1 MIKLK
6 KPDDNVKDVFNDCIS
21 NFREDFKEKLEK
33 CVNDIVLYTNEYEE
47 KMSNKEVHSI
57 NVHQQLAGLSKLEMI
72 KVYEQ
77 KMAKSG
83 QPGRRYYDKFM
94 SIPQYGICPYCGQG
108 IVSTLDHYLPKTKFI
123 SLVVTPSNL
132 IPSCKD
138 CNKAKTDDVFTS
150 YADTILNPYF
160 DDLGEEI
167 WLDAKVI
174 KDDKNDFVL
183 TYHVIKPNN
192 WSNELFE
199 RVKNHFKVFGL
210 NRLYSSHAAQ
220 RLIGV
225 KRKLINL
232 YNTSG
237 LDSVLKDLSE
247 NVEACSYNPNSW
259 EYAMYSEL
267 LNNAWV
273 HEAWLELHKSN

>member
-21 NFREDFKEKLEK
+21 NFREEFKEKLEK
-33 CVNDIVLYTNEYEE
+33 CLDDVISKTDEYEE
-47 KMSNKEVHSI
+47 KISNRKVHYLAT
-57 NVHQQLAGLSKLEMI
+57 HQKLQGLSKEDMI

-83 QPGRRYYDKFM
+83 QPGRKYYDKFM
-94 SIPQYGICPYCGQG
+94 SIPQYGVCPYCGQG
-108 IVSTLDHYLPKTKFI
+108 IVSTLDHYLPKTKFV
-123 SLVVTPSNL
+123 SLIVTPSNL

-167 WLDAKVI
+167 WLEAKVI

-183 TYHVIKPNN
+183 TYNVIKPDK

-220 RLIGV
+220 RLIGI

-232 YNTSG
+232 HNTLG
-237 LDSVLKDLSE
+237 LDSVLKDLKE
-247 NVEACSYNPNSW
+247 NVEACSYDPNSW
-259 EYAMYSEL
+259 ECAMYREL
-267 LNNAWV
+267 LKNSWV
-273 HEAWLELHKSN
+273 HEAWLELHKRE

>member
-47 KMSNKEVHSI
+47 KMSNKEVHQF
-57 NVHQQLAGLSKLEMI
+57 NVHQQLTGLSKLEMI

-77 KMAKSG
+77 KMAKCG
-83 QPGRRYYDKFM
+83 QPGRKYYDKFM

-150 YADTILNPYF
+150 YEDTILNPYF

-167 WLDAKVI
+167 WLEAKVI

-183 TYHVIKPNN
+183 TYNVIKPDN
-192 WSNELFE
+192 WSKELFE

-225 KRKLINL
+225 KRKIINL

-237 LDSVLKDLSE
+237 LDSVLKDIRE
-247 NVEACSYNPNSW
+247 NVEACSYNHNSW
-259 EYAMYSEL
+259 EYALYSAL

-273 HEAWLELHKSN
+273 REEWLELHKCN